1 MTWAPC
7 HGDHARAQ
15 SLHHGLG
22 RKALQGIFEM
32 IS

>member
-1 MTWAPC
+1 MTGAPC
-7 HGDHARAQ
+7 HGHHADAQ
-15 SLHHGLG
+15 SLHYGLG